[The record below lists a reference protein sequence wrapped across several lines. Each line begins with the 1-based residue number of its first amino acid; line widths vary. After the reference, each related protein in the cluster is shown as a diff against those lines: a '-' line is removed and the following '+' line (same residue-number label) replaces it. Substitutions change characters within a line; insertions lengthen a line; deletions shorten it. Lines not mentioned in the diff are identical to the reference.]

1 MRYNRTKATLQ
12 LLRDIEVSLDG
23 RRMFNKILTKE
34 IQRRGISY
42 REAAKEI
49 GVSHTTL
56 YQIQQGRSM
65 DVETAIAI
73 CKWANVPIETL
84 VKVEGGR
91 ERTLAA
97 LDVLLRA
104 QPDLEKAFLEAA
116 EAVENDELSLDDFN
130 EVITFA
136 AYMIQRRRDEHKRS
150 AEGSENPPSTQTHTP
165 DGEKRAKKLS
175 YRLKT

>member
-1 MRYNRTKATLQ
+1 
-12 LLRDIEVSLDG
+12 
-23 RRMFNKILTKE
+23 MFSKILTQE

-56 YQIQQGRSM
+56 YQILQGRSM

-73 CKWANVPIETL
+73 CKWANLPIETL
-84 VKVEGGR
+84 VKVAGDR
-91 ERTLAA
+91 ERMLAA
-97 LDVLLRA
+97 VDVLLRA
-104 QPDLEKAFLEAA
+104 APELEQAFLEAA
-116 EAVENDELSLDDFN
+116 KAVESGELSMDDFN

-136 AYMIQRRRDEHKRS
+136 AYMIQRRRDELKRN
-150 AEGSENPPSTQTHTP
+150 AEKPEKTP
-165 DGEKRAKKLS
+165 LAPDPDRETRVKRAKRVS